1 MVLSL
6 GLLLSAGFSSNII
19 ESSLC
24 TECVP
29 GKFTNG
35 VHSTNCI
42 DCPNGLYADNTAS
55 SECKKCDNGTYSVT
69 QGSPSRE
76 NCLHCPN
83 GKISEAGSETCEF
96 CPVGKWSNEK
106 IICEG
111 EGNGPVNAL
120 DNAIRNNIDNLDV
133 TIDVLLDV
141 LSNFGPRRA
150 GGVLSFKS
158 NNAFVF
164 TASADWEQWSAAIDP
179 KPGRIIRPAGRQA
192 WSRRRK
198 PRPTP

>member
-1 MVLSL
+1 MAYHKKIAIVNLTGCAL
-6 GLLLSAGFSSNII
+6 GRGVDGNICLPCEAGTFSDKVGGTCDNCVAGFSSNII

-83 GKISEAGSETCEF
+83 GKIS
-96 CPVGKWSNEK
+96 
-106 IICEG
+106 
-111 EGNGPVNAL
+111 
-120 DNAIRNNIDNLDV
+120 
-133 TIDVLLDV
+133 
-141 LSNFGPRRA
+141 
-150 GGVLSFKS
+150 
-158 NNAFVF
+158 
-164 TASADWEQWSAAIDP
+164 
-179 KPGRIIRPAGRQA
+179 
-192 WSRRRK
+192 
-198 PRPTP
+198 